1 VLIVAAEFPPLGGGG
16 VLRATKLA
24 KYLARRGW
32 TVTVACSDDPMGDA
46 VDESLLAELP
56 PAVSVIRVGSRVGT
70 VAKRAAAAAKTRLG
84 RRNPIFN
91 VLFRLRAAGRA
102 VVSIPDRWISWAL
115 QVGRMTA
122 SSLGEPQVAVSTG
135 PPHSGHIAAAL
146 LHRRLN
152 IPYIVDY
159 RDEWV
164 LNPFY
169 ATRLPWRRVI
179 ERRLERWCL
188 AGASRV
194 VFVSQASVDR
204 YAARHPDLA
213 SRFMTI
219 SNGFD
224 PEDLPVATARTR
236 AEGPPVIGY
245 AGSINNRR
253 DAQTFF
259 RAFGQVV
266 RDSGM
271 SSPPRLL
278 LVGTISEDQE
288 AIATAEIPADH
299 LDIRPFAPHRRA
311 LELMSECDALL
322 VLTNEAEAGPAAL
335 TGKIYEYLALRRP
348 ILMVAPAGPGTALIE
363 EANAGVTADPG
374 DESAIDR
381 AIRAVLVLAGGES
394 FSGASHEVLARFD
407 RARQAETWSEVLAD
421 VLRS

>member
-1 VLIVAAEFPPLGGGG
+1 

-24 KYLARRGW
+24 KYLARGGW
-32 TVTVACSDDPMGDA
+32 TVTVACSDDPMGEA

-56 PAVSVIRVGSRVGT
+56 PAVSVIRVGSRVGS
-70 VAKRAAAAAKTRLG
+70 VAKRAAAAAKTRFS

-102 VVSIPDRWISWAL
+102 VVSIPDRWINWAL
-115 QVGRMTA
+115 QLGRMTA
-122 SSLGEPQVAVSTG
+122 RSLGDPEVAVSTG

-146 LHRRLN
+146 LRRRLN

-194 VFVSQASVDR
+194 VFVSQASADR

-224 PEDLPVATARTR
+224 PEDLPANRARAR
-236 AEGPPVIGY
+236 AGGPPVIGY

-253 DAQTFF
+253 DARTFF
-259 RAFGQVV
+259 RAFGRVV

-278 LVGTISEDQE
+278 LVGTISEDQR
-288 AIATAEIPADH
+288 AVATAEIPADH
-299 LDIRPFAPHRRA
+299 LDTRPFAPHRRA

-348 ILMVAPAGPGTALIE
+348 ILMVAPTGPGTALIE
-363 EANAGVTADPG
+363 EANAGVTADPR

-381 AIRAVLVLAGGES
+381 AIRAVLILAGGES
-394 FSGASHEVLARFD
+394 FSGASDEMLARFD
-407 RARQAETWSEVLAD
+407 RARQAETWSDLLAD
-421 VLRS
+421 VRSS